1 MLTMTESECLE
12 AIAEGSTFQAVIE
25 DGFEIKI
32 EDYGCFICTAIH
44 DGHRLRASLAG
55 NCLLTEAERRYEED
69 PYTGEMIS
77 AMPITLISLR
87 SRYEY
92 DLNRLPENCV
102 YEEAWGKRVWRK
114 PLSQA
119 EKEISLERHHM
130 FYRILGALIK
140 KLETLHGSCLVYDLH
155 AYNHLRHARGTPLF
169 NIGTEQL
176 DTNRW
181 DRVIQHW
188 IRSLA
193 RVKLPDLET
202 RSAVN
207 EVFWGRG
214 YLATFIKQHFR
225 HTLALP
231 TEIKKVFMDEV
242 SGDPEPRVL
251 SELKAALETIFLANA
266 RFFSTEIK
274 PESPLAQK
282 PGAGIQD

>member
-1 MLTMTESECLE
+1 MTESECLE
-12 AIAEGSTFQAVIE
+12 AIAKGRTFQAAIE

-32 EDYGCFICTAIH
+32 EVYGCFICTAIH
-44 DGHRLRASLAG
+44 DGHQLRPSLAE
-55 NCLLTEAERRYEED
+55 NCLLTEVERRYEED
-69 PYTGEMIS
+69 PHTGDMIC

-92 DLNRLPENCV
+92 DLNRLPEACV

-119 EKEISLERHHM
+119 EKEISLERHHL
-130 FYRILGALIK
+130 FYRILGALIN

-155 AYNHLRHARGTPLF
+155 TYNHLRHARGTPLF

-176 DTNRW
+176 DTSRW
-181 DRVIQHW
+181 DRVIRHW
-188 IRSLA
+188 TRSLA
-193 RVKLPDLET
+193 SVKLPDQET

-225 HTLALP
+225 HTLVLP
-231 TEIKKVFMDEV
+231 TEIKKVFMDEA
-242 SGDPEPRVL
+242 SGEPDPRVL
-251 SELKAALETIFLANA
+251 SQLKTALERVFLANA
-266 RFFSTEIK
+266 LFFLTEIK
-274 PESPLAQK
+274 PESPGTQQ